1 MEKLFTVAGTSLKD
15 GKVKFRYSNDLKGRM
30 PMLLRTGHTDIKL
43 VELPEPMTKA
53 DAIAFLENYAGA
65 WVTEHNYKGEPEAA
79 EPAAEPEVQG
89 AALAVTEAAI
99 EAVLAEM
106 TADGRPRNAKGHF
119 VKLEELRARAIQQ
132 LAAV

>member
-15 GKVKFRYSNDLKGRM
+15 GRVKFRYSNDLKGRM

-53 DAIAFLENYAGA
+53 DAVAFLETYEGA
-65 WVTEHNYKGEPEAA
+65 WVTEHNYKGEPEPTA
-79 EPAAEPEVQG
+79 EPAVQG

-99 EAVLAEM
+99 EAVIAEM
-106 TADGRPRNAKGHF
+106 TANGRPRNAKGHF
-119 VKLEELRARAIQQ
+119 VKLDELRERAIAQ